1 MAHTTDVIV
10 VGLGAMGSAA
20 LYHLAQRGVRVV
32 GFDRY
37 APPHAL
43 GSTHGLSR
51 IIRESYYEHPR
62 YVPLVQRAYDLWAEL
77 ERRAVRRLFYQ
88 TGGLMI
94 GDADG
99 VLVAG
104 ALRSAREHGLAHELL
119 SAKEVHARFPA
130 FVLPD
135 EMSGFFEPRAGVLD
149 PEGCVDAHM
158 QLAAAA
164 GAEVRPDEPIR
175 EWSVQGGRVRV
186 VTERGT
192 YDAARLA
199 LCAGAWNPAL
209 IDDDSITLRVERQ
222 VMHWFTPAR
231 TPELFEPAR
240 CPIAMTEYAPDRIFY
255 FVPDSGDGVKAAI
268 HHEGEVTNPDA
279 IRREVADEDV
289 APVIQLLRRYLP
301 NAAGPLRGSATCLYT
316 NTSDGHF
323 LITPHARHEEV
334 LVVSACSGHGFK
346 FASAIGEAVA
356 DLMMSLPRPDL
367 IPFGRQR
374 PVAEQVGHQDTL
386 TPDR

>member
-20 LYHLAQRGVRVV
+20 LYHLAQRGVRVI
-32 GFDRY
+32 GFDRF

-77 ERRAVRRLFYQ
+77 ERRSARRLFRQ

-99 VLVAG
+99 VLVTG
-104 ALRSAREHGLAHELL
+104 ALRSARQHNLPHELL
-119 SAKEVHARFPA
+119 SARELHNRFPG
-130 FVLPD
+130 FVLPE

-149 PEGCVDAHM
+149 PEGCVDAHL

-164 GAEVRPDEPIR
+164 GAEVRPNEPVR
-175 EWSVQGGRVRV
+175 EWNVRGGRVRV
-186 VTERGT
+186 VTELGT

-209 IDDDSITLRVERQ
+209 IDDDSVTLRVERQ

-231 TPELFEPAR
+231 TPELFSPAR
-240 CPIAMTEYAPDRIFY
+240 CPIAMTEYSRDRIFY

-268 HHEGEVTNPDA
+268 HHEGEVTSPNA
-279 IRREVADEDV
+279 VRREVTDEDV
-289 APVIQLLRRYLP
+289 APVIDLLRRYLP

-323 LITPHARHEEV
+323 FIAPHARHDAV
-334 LVVSACSGHGFK
+334 LIVSACSGHGFK

-356 DLMMSLPRPDL
+356 DLTMSLPRPDL
-367 IPFGRQR
+367 IPFGRPR
-374 PVAEQVGHQDTL
+374 PVAEQVGRSGSVDS
-386 TPDR
+386 R

>member
-20 LYHLAQRGVRVV
+20 LYHLAQRGVRVI
-32 GFDRY
+32 GFDRFS
-37 APPHAL
+37 PPHAL

-62 YVPLVQRAYDLWAEL
+62 YVPLVQRAYELWAEL
-77 ERRAVRRLFYQ
+77 ERRAARRLFHQ

-94 GDADG
+94 GDGDG
-99 VLVAG
+99 VLVSG
-104 ALRSAREHGLAHELL
+104 ALRSAREHGLAHEIL
-119 SAKEVHARFPA
+119 SATEVHRRFPG
-130 FVLPD
+130 FTLPD
-135 EMSGFFEPRAGVLD
+135 EMSGFLELRAGVLD
-149 PEGCVDAHM
+149 PEGCVDAHL

-164 GAEVRPDEPIR
+164 GAEARPNEAVR
-175 EWSVQGGRVRV
+175 EWDVRGGRVRV
-186 VTERGT
+186 TTELGT

-199 LCAGAWNPAL
+199 LCAGAWNPGL
-209 IDDDSITLRVERQ
+209 IDDDSVTLRVERQ

-231 TPELFEPAR
+231 TPELFTPTR

-268 HHEGEVTNPDA
+268 HHEGERTDPDA
-279 IRREVADEDV
+279 VRREVTEEDV
-289 APVIQLLRRYLP
+289 APVTRLLNRYLP

-323 LITPHARHEEV
+323 FLAPHARHEEV
-334 LVVSACSGHGFK
+334 LIVSACSGHGFK

-356 DLMMSLPRPDL
+356 DLTMSLPRPDL

-374 PVAEQVGHQDTL
+374 PVMDQTGRFGIVDS
-386 TPDR
+386 R

>member
-32 GFDRY
+32 GLDRF

-77 ERRAVRRLFYQ
+77 ERRSARRLFYQ

-104 ALRSAREHGLAHELL
+104 ALRSAREHGLAHEMLT
-119 SAKEVHARFPA
+119 AKEVHARFPG
-130 FVLPD
+130 FVLPS

-149 PEGCVDAHM
+149 PEGCVDAHL
-158 QLAAAA
+158 QLAVAA
-164 GAEVRPDEPIR
+164 GAEVRSNEPIR
-175 EWSVQGGRVRV
+175 EWNVKGGRVRV
-186 VTERGT
+186 VTEHGT

-199 LCAGAWNPAL
+199 FCAGAWNPAL
-209 IDDDSITLRVERQ
+209 IDDSSISLRVERQ
-222 VMHWFTPAR
+222 IMHWFTPAR
-231 TPELFEPAR
+231 TPELFAPAR

-268 HHEGEVTNPDA
+268 HHEGEVTDPDA
-279 IRREVADEDV
+279 VRREVTQEDV
-289 APVIQLLRRYLP
+289 APVTRLLRQYLP

-323 LITPHARHEEV
+323 LLAPHARHEEV
-334 LVVSACSGHGFK
+334 LIVSACSGHGFK

-356 DLMMSLPRPDL
+356 DLTMSLPRPDL

-374 PVAEQVGHQDTL
+374 PVAKQAVRRDIV
-386 TPDR
+386 DSR

>member
-62 YVPLVQRAYDLWAEL
+62 YVPLVQRAYELWAEL
-77 ERRAVRRLFYQ
+77 ERRAARRLFYQ

-94 GDADG
+94 GDVDA

-119 SAKEVHARFPA
+119 SANEVHTRFPA
-130 FVLPD
+130 FVLPS

-149 PEGCVDAHM
+149 PEGCVAAHL

-164 GAEVRPDEPIR
+164 GAEVRSNEPIR
-175 EWSVQGGRVRV
+175 EWDVKGGRVRV

-192 YDAARLA
+192 YDAGRLA

-209 IDDDSITLRVERQ
+209 IDDDSIALRVERQ

-268 HHEGEVTNPDA
+268 HHEGEVTDPDA

-289 APVIQLLRRYLP
+289 APVTQLLRRYLP
-301 NAAGPLRGSATCLYT
+301 NAAGALRGSATCLYT

-334 LVVSACSGHGFK
+334 LIVSACSGHGFK

-356 DLMMSLPRPDL
+356 DLTMSLPRPDL

-374 PVAEQVGHQDTL
+374 PAAEEAGHRDIV
-386 TPDR
+386 DSR

>member
-20 LYHLAQRGVRVV
+20 LYHLAQRGVRAI
-32 GFDRY
+32 GFDRF

-62 YVPLVQRAYDLWAEL
+62 YVPLVQRAYELWAEL
-77 ERRAVRRLFYQ
+77 ERRAARRLFHQ

-99 VLVAG
+99 VLVSG
-104 ALRSAREHGLAHELL
+104 AIRSAREHGLAHEML
-119 SAKEVHARFPA
+119 SAKEVHTRFPG
-130 FVLPD
+130 FVLPS

-149 PEGCVDAHM
+149 PEGCVDAHL

-164 GAEVRPDEPIR
+164 GAEVRANERVR
-175 EWSVQGGRVRV
+175 EWHVKGGRVRV
-186 VTERGT
+186 VTEHGV

-209 IDDDSITLRVERQ
+209 IDDESISLRVERQ
-222 VMHWFTPAR
+222 VMHWFTPVR
-231 TPELFEPAR
+231 TPELFDAAR

-268 HHEGEVTNPDA
+268 HHEGELTDPDE
-279 IRREVADEDV
+279 IRREVTDEDV
-289 APVIQLLRRYLP
+289 APVTRLLSQYLP
-301 NAAGPLRGSATCLYT
+301 NAAGTLRGSATCLYT

-323 LITPHARHEEV
+323 LLTPHARHEEV

-356 DLMMSLPRPDL
+356 DLTMSLPRPDL
-367 IPFGRQR
+367 VAFGRQR
-374 PVAEQVGHQDTL
+374 LVAGQAGDGDSVDSL
-386 TPDR
+386 

>member
-20 LYHLAQRGVRVV
+20 LYHLAQRGVRVI
-32 GFDRY
+32 GFDRF

-62 YVPLVQRAYDLWAEL
+62 YVPLVQRAYELWAEL
-77 ERRAVRRLFYQ
+77 ERRSARRLFHQ

-99 VLVAG
+99 VLVTG
-104 ALRSAREHGLAHELL
+104 ALRSAREHALPHEML
-119 SAKEVHARFPA
+119 SANEVHSRFPG
-130 FVLPD
+130 FVLPND
-135 EMSGFFEPRAGVLD
+135 MSGFFEPRAGVLD
-149 PEGCVDAHM
+149 PEGCVEAHL

-164 GAEVRPDEPIR
+164 GAEVRSNEPVR
-175 EWSVQGGRVRV
+175 EWDVKGGRVRV
-186 VTERGT
+186 MTELGT

-199 LCAGAWNPAL
+199 LCAGAWNPRL

-231 TPELFEPAR
+231 TPELFGPAR

-268 HHEGEVTNPDA
+268 HHEGEITDPDA
-279 IRREVADEDV
+279 IRREVTDEDV
-289 APVIQLLRRYLP
+289 APVSELLSRYLP

-323 LITPHARHEEV
+323 LLAPHARHEEV

-356 DLMMSLPRPDL
+356 DLTMSLPRPD
-367 IPFGRQR
+367 ITPFGRQR
-374 PVAEQVGHQDTL
+374 PVTERAGRADSVDS
-386 TPDR
+386 R

>member
-20 LYHLAQRGVRVV
+20 LYHLAQRGVRVI

-62 YVPLVQRAYDLWAEL
+62 YVPLVQRAYELWADL
-77 ERRAVRRLFYQ
+77 ERRAARRLFHQ

-104 ALRSAREHGLAHELL
+104 ALRSAREHGLEHELL
-119 SAKEVHARFPA
+119 SAQAAHARFPG
-130 FVLPD
+130 FVLPA

-149 PEGCVDAHM
+149 PEGCVDAHL
-158 QLAAAA
+158 QLAIAA
-164 GAEVRPDEPIR
+164 GAEVRANETVRD
-175 EWSVQGGRVRV
+175 WNVKGGRVRV
-186 VTERGT
+186 ATPAGGYE
-192 YDAARLA
+192 AARLA

-209 IDDDSITLRVERQ
+209 MDDESIALRVERQ

-231 TPELFEPAR
+231 TPELFDPTR

-268 HHEGEVTNPDA
+268 HHEGEVTHPDA
-279 IRREVADEDV
+279 IRREVTDEDV
-289 APVIQLLRRYLP
+289 APVTRLLSRYVP
-301 NAAGPLRGSATCLYT
+301 NAAGRLRGSATCLYT
-316 NTSDGHF
+316 NTTDGHF
-323 LITPHARHEEV
+323 LIAPHARHEEV
-334 LVVSACSGHGFK
+334 LIVSACSGHGFK

-356 DLMMSLPRPDL
+356 DLTMSLPRPDL
-367 IPFGRQR
+367 TPFGRQR
-374 PVAEQVGHQDTL
+374 PVPEQTRH
-386 TPDR
+386 

>member
-20 LYHLAQRGVRVV
+20 LYHLAQRGVRVI
-32 GFDRY
+32 GFDRF

-51 IIRESYYEHPR
+51 IIREAYYEHPR
-62 YVPLVQRAYDLWAEL
+62 YVPLVQRAYELWAEL
-77 ERRAVRRLFYQ
+77 ERRAARRLFHQ

-99 VLVAG
+99 VLVTG
-104 ALRSAREHGLAHELL
+104 ALQSAREHGLAHEML
-119 SAKEVHARFPA
+119 SATEVHTRFPG
-130 FVLPD
+130 FVLPT

-149 PEGCVDAHM
+149 PEGCVEAHL
-158 QLAAAA
+158 QLAAAT
-164 GAEVRPDEPIR
+164 GAEVRSNEPVR
-175 EWSVQGGRVRV
+175 EWNVRGGRVRV
-186 VTERGT
+186 VTELGT
-192 YDAARLA
+192 YDAGRLA
-199 LCAGAWNPAL
+199 LCAGAWNPRL

-231 TPELFEPAR
+231 TPELFAPAR

-268 HHEGEVTNPDA
+268 HHEGEVTDPDA
-279 IRREVADEDV
+279 VRRDVTDEDV
-289 APVIQLLRRYLP
+289 APVTDLLRRYLP
-301 NAAGPLRGSATCLYT
+301 NAAGSLRGSATCLYT

-323 LITPHARHEEV
+323 LLASHARHDEV
-334 LVVSACSGHGFK
+334 LIVSACSGHGFK

-356 DLMMSLPRPDL
+356 DLTMSLPRPDL
-367 IPFGRQR
+367 VPFGRQR
-374 PVAEQVGHQDTL
+374 PVAVQAGHPGSVDS
-386 TPDR
+386 R

>member
-1 MAHTTDVIV
+1 MAQTTDVIV
-10 VGLGAMGSAA
+10 IGLGAMGSAA
-20 LYHLAQRGVRVV
+20 LYHLAQRGVRVI

-37 APPHAL
+37 GPPHAL

-62 YVPLVQRAYDLWAEL
+62 YVPLVQRAYELWAEL
-77 ERRAVRRLFYQ
+77 ERRAARRLFHQ

-94 GDADG
+94 GDAHG
-99 VLVAG
+99 VLVTG

-119 SAKEVHARFPA
+119 SAKEVHARFPG
-130 FVLPD
+130 FVLPN
-135 EMSGFFEPRAGVLD
+135 ELSGFFEPRAGVLD
-149 PEGCVDAHM
+149 PEACVESHL

-164 GAEVRPDEPIR
+164 GAEVRQNEPVR
-175 EWSVQGGRVRV
+175 EWEVRGGRVRV
-186 VTERGT
+186 VTEFGS

-268 HHEGEVTNPDA
+268 HHEGEVTDPDA
-279 IRREVADEDV
+279 IRREVTDEDV
-289 APVIQLLRRYLP
+289 APVAHLLNRYLP

-316 NTSDGHF
+316 NTVDGHF
-323 LITPHARHEEV
+323 LIAPHERHEEV
-334 LVVSACSGHGFK
+334 LIVSACSGHGFK

-356 DLMMSLPRPDL
+356 DLTMSLPRHDL

-374 PVAEQVGHQDTL
+374 PVPEHGGQSRH
-386 TPDR
+386 R

>member
-20 LYHLAQRGVRVV
+20 LYHLAQRGVRVI

-62 YVPLVQRAYDLWAEL
+62 YVPLVQRAYELWAEL
-77 ERRAVRRLFYQ
+77 ERRAARRLFHQ

-94 GDADG
+94 GDAEG
-99 VLVAG
+99 VLVSG

-119 SAKEVHARFPA
+119 SAREVHERFPV

-135 EMSGFFEPRAGVLD
+135 EMSGFLEPRAGVLD
-149 PEGCVDAHM
+149 PEGCVDAHL

-164 GAEVRPDEPIR
+164 GAEVRSNERVR
-175 EWSVQGGRVRV
+175 EWKVAGGRVRV
-186 VTERGT
+186 VTEHGV

-231 TPELFEPAR
+231 TPQLFEPTR
-240 CPIAMTEYAPDRIFY
+240 CPIAMTEYAADRIFY

-268 HHEGEVTNPDA
+268 HHEGEVTDPDA
-279 IRREVADEDV
+279 VRREVADADV
-289 APVIQLLRRYLP
+289 VPVMRLLSRYLP

-316 NTSDGHF
+316 NTTDGHF
-323 LITPHARHEEV
+323 LFAPHARHEEV
-334 LVVSACSGHGFK
+334 LIVSACSGHGFK
-346 FASAIGEAVA
+346 FASAIGEAIA
-356 DLMMSLPRPDL
+356 DLTMALPRPDL

-374 PVAEQVGHQDTL
+374 PVTEPAGHRDIV
-386 TPDR
+386 DSR

>member
-1 MAHTTDVIV
+1 MTHTTDVIV

-20 LYHLAQRGVRVV
+20 LYHLAQRGVRVI

-37 APPHAL
+37 APPHTL

-62 YVPLVQRAYDLWAEL
+62 YVPLVQRAYDLWADL
-77 ERRAVRRLFYQ
+77 ERKAARRLFYQ

-94 GDADG
+94 GDAAG
-99 VLVAG
+99 VLIAG

-119 SAKEVHARFPA
+119 SAREVHQRFPG
-130 FVLPD
+130 FELPK
-135 EMSGFFEPRAGVLD
+135 ETSGFFEPRAGVLD
-149 PEGCVDAHM
+149 PEGCVDAH
-158 QLAAAA
+158 LHWAGAA
-164 GAEVRPDEPIR
+164 GAEVRPNEAVR
-175 EWSVQGGRVRV
+175 EWSVTAGRVRV
-186 VTERGT
+186 VTEMGE
-192 YDAARLA
+192 YDAGRLA

-209 IDDDSITLRVERQ
+209 IDDASITLRVERQ

-231 TPELFEPAR
+231 TPELFVPAR

-268 HHEGEVTNPDA
+268 HHEGEVTDPDA
-279 IRREVADEDV
+279 IRREVTEEDV
-289 APVIQLLRRYLP
+289 APVNQLLRRYLP

-316 NTSDGHF
+316 NTTDGHF
-323 LITPHARHEEV
+323 LIAPHARHDEV
-334 LVVSACSGHGFK
+334 LIVSACSGHGFK

-356 DLMMSLPRPDL
+356 DLTMSLPRPDL
-367 IPFGRQR
+367 APFGRQR
-374 PVAEQVGHQDTL
+374 PS
-386 TPDR
+386 